1 MEKKGLPSW
10 NVQLHHS
17 LRHRSVEKG
26 AAQTTNLHCLSPSFL
41 SQPLETLGYHTRG
54 RYGEEPA
61 RDEIVQ
67 YFPDGESFAEISR
80 AGEGPG
86 IHAERYG
93 AAPVTCRRSQTTIL

>member
-1 MEKKGLPSW
+1 
-10 NVQLHHS
+10 
-17 LRHRSVEKG
+17 
-26 AAQTTNLHCLSPSFL
+26 L
-41 SQPLETLGYHTRG
+41 SQTLEPSGYQTRG

-61 RDEIVQ
+61 RDAIVQ

-93 AAPVTCRRSQTTIL
+93 AAPVTC

>member
-26 AAQTTNLHCLSPSFL
+26 TSRTTTLHCLYPSLL
-41 SQPLETLGYHTRG
+41 SQTLEPSGYQTSG

-61 RDEIVQ
+61 RDAIVQ
-67 YFPDGESFAEISR
+67 YFVLRKFLEQARALESIPADEVEQVSCEDL
-80 AGEGPG
+80 GD
-86 IHAERYG
+86 
-93 AAPVTCRRSQTTIL
+93 